1 MAPNIMDNGTGDNMI
16 GQVFGVSGPV
26 IIAERMAG
34 MFFCFFKMSEFCNG
48 LTVTFLNAVGIGRS
62 RTLDKSI
69 AM

>member
-34 MFFCFFKMSEFCNG
+34 KNFIVFSKCLNFAMS
-48 LTVTFLNAVGIGRS
+48 S
-62 RTLDKSI
+62 R
-69 AM
+69 

>member
-34 MFFCFFKMSEFCNG
+34 MFFLFFQN
-48 LTVTFLNAVGIGRS
+48 V
-62 RTLDKSI
+62 
-69 AM
+69 

>member
-34 MFFCFFKMSEFCNG
+34 MFFCFSKCLNFAIGSQGNSKMS
-48 LTVTFLNAVGIGRS
+48 S
-62 RTLDKSI
+62 D
-69 AM
+69 

>member
-34 MFFCFFKMSEFCNG
+34 KYFFFVFSKC
-48 LTVTFLNAVGIGRS
+48 LNFALG
-62 RTLDKSI
+62 
-69 AM
+69 